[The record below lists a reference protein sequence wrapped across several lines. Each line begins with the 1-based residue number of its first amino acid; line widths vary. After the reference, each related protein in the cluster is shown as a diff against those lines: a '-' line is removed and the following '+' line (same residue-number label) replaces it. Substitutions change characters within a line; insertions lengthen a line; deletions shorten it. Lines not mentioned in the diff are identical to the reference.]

1 MSFQPVLPAY
11 GYAGWI
17 LLKRTMPAQAKAFQQ
32 APVNQ
37 RDAEYFRNKIG
48 TVTTADDLVS
58 DRRLLKIALSA
69 FGLEQDINAKAFV
82 KKILSDG
89 VDSPKDLSNR
99 LADKS
104 YRAFASSFG
113 LDGTQLPKT
122 LDEGFADAL
131 LDQYYVRQFEAA
143 VGEQND
149 SFRLALNAEREIGKL
164 AASAASE
171 DTKWFTIMGNKPLRQ
186 VFEKSFGLPAGFSN
200 LDIDQQLRVLKSR
213 AQSQFGASTVSQF
226 SESTK
231 MEKLVRNFIVRESL
245 TTMSNSP
252 ARNALVLLAARRGT
266 AK

>member
-1 MSFQPVLPAY
+1 MSFQPVLPADGY
-11 GYAGWI
+11 GGWL

-37 RDAEYFRNKIG
+37 RDAQYFRNKIG

-104 YRAFASSFG
+104 YRTFAASFG
-113 LDGTQLPKT
+113 LDGARLPKT

-164 AASAASE
+164 AASPASE

-186 VFEKSFGLPAGFSN
+186 VLEKSFGLPAGFSN